1 MKVHRTVEIWFR
13 KTLRPLAILS
23 ATVAMAVSVH
33 ADSAKTLTWEDL
45 LPTALYD
52 AEAKALKLQDEL
64 NTLSLDQQVI
74 YYNVGDEL
82 ILLDKLASGLITE
95 ADLSE
100 QERQLLADKL
110 GEANPQAVAFWAKV
124 NATRAEFELLDGVV
138 DEKYDGQRVRIPGY
152 ALPLEFDGDEVSE
165 FLLVPF
171 VGACI
176 HTPPPPRNQIV
187 FVKPSEAFSSD
198 GLYTP
203 VWVEGILAAATAV
216 HDLSLVDGEAPI
228 DVGYEIEGAAVEPFD
243 DAS

>member
-1 MKVHRTVEIWFR
+1 M
-13 KTLRPLAILS
+13 LS
-23 ATVAMAVSVH
+23 AAAALAAAAQ

-52 AEAKALKLQDEL
+52 AEAKAVTLQSEL
-64 NTLSLDQQVI
+64 NGLSLEQRVI

-82 ILLDKLASGLITE
+82 LVLDKLASGLITE

-110 GEANPQAVAFWAKV
+110 GEANPDAVAFWAKV
-124 NATRAEFELLDGVV
+124 DATRAELESLDGVV
-138 DEKYDGQRVRIPGY
+138 DDKYDGQRVRIPGY

-176 HTPPPPRNQIV
+176 HTPPPPPNQIV
-187 FVKPSEAFSSD
+187 FVKPSEAFASA

-203 VWVEGILAAATAV
+203 VWVEGTLAATPAV
-216 HDLSLVDGEAPI
+216 HDLSLVDGQAPI
-228 DVGYEIEGAAVEPFD
+228 DVGYKIEGAAVVPYE